1 MLCTSLAENRRV
13 CAGFQQIVNKA
24 DTLQGLVFVSIRR
37 RDPITGFRVQG
48 FAFVS
53 MRRGDP
59 TTGFRVQGFAR
70 ILHLS
75 LHSELSQKLLQLCQ
89 HY

>member
-1 MLCTSLAENRRV
+1 MRKGDPTTGFRCLHQKRR
-13 CAGFQQIVNKA
+13 
-24 DTLQGLVFVSIRR
+24 S
-37 RDPITGFRVQG
+37 ITGFRVQG

-59 TTGFRVQGFAR
+59 TTGFGVQGFAR
-70 ILHLS
+70 TLHLS
-75 LHSELSQKLLQLCQ
+75 LHSELSQKLLLLCQ